1 MAEGMLHPYRWRF
14 PLMALA
20 LLALLAGLWAGLQR
34 LGWGLPRLQPT
45 LPLEHGPLMVV
56 GFLGTLIGLERAV
69 ALQRLGHL
77 WAYAAPLL
85 SGLGALVLIVGL
97 PAEPGQLLILL
108 GNVGL
113 VAIFALLLRHQTTL
127 FMVTMT
133 LGALCLLVGS
143 ALWLAGWP
151 FYHLVL
157 WWGGFLVLTIVGERL
172 ELSRVRRL
180 TQAARG
186 SFMLASGLLLA
197 GLVLTLADLNTGVRL
212 SGVGLLALALW
223 LLRYDVALRTVRQAG
238 LTRFIALCLL
248 PGYVWMGL
256 SGLLMLYFG
265 AITAGP
271 AYDAMLHTLFL
282 GFVFS
287 MIFGHAPIIFPA
299 VLRLPV
305 PFRPTF
311 YSHLLLLH
319 LGLLLRIGG
328 DLAGWPMGWRWGGLF
343 NVVALLLFLL
353 NTGLA
358 VRGAKTASLH
368 REMNFPAT

>member
-1 MAEGMLHPYRWRF
+1 MLRTYRWRF

-20 LLALLAGLWAGLQR
+20 LLSLLAGLWAGLQR
-34 LGWGLPRLQPT
+34 LGWGLPRLQAT
-45 LPLEHGPLMVV
+45 LALEHGPLMVV
-56 GFLGTLIGLERAV
+56 GFLATLIGLERAV
-69 ALQRLGHL
+69 ALQRLGHR
-77 WAYAAPLL
+77 WAFVAPSL
-85 SGLGALVLIVGL
+85 SGLGALLLIVGL
-97 PAEPGQLLILL
+97 PGEPGRLLILL
-108 GNVGL
+108 GGAGL

-127 FMVTMT
+127 FMATMA
-133 LGALCLLVGS
+133 LGALSLLVGS
-143 ALWLAGWP
+143 ALWLSGWP
-151 FYHLVL
+151 LYRMIS
-157 WWGGFLVLTIVGERL
+157 WWGGFLVFTIAGERL

-180 TQAARG
+180 TSGVRG
-186 SFMLASGLLLA
+186 SFILAVGILLA
-197 GLVLTLADLNTGVRL
+197 GIFLTLADPDAGLRL

-248 PGYVWMGL
+248 PGYVWMGF

-265 AITAGP
+265 IIPAGP

-299 VLRLPV
+299 VLRLSV

-311 YSHLLLLH
+311 YGHLLLLH

-328 DLAGWPMGWRWGGLF
+328 DLAGWPAGRQWGGLF

-358 VRGAKTASLH
+358 VRGAKTASNQ
-368 REMNFPAT
+368 RAMNFPAT